1 LALLSLTINSWTLEK
16 LHFLTDQLV
25 ENRIGDNELWFGI
38 EQRVNM
44 IEFKHLG
51 RSKERKFARRIV
63 HNFNAVSKGSYKFW
77 SRVN

>member
-1 LALLSLTINSWTLEK
+1 
-16 LHFLTDQLV
+16 
-25 ENRIGDNELWFGI
+25 
-38 EQRVNM
+38 M